1 LLHVPFVRRLR
12 PWVAAA
18 CIAGAIAGP
27 AVAATSKSKS
37 AKPAAPAATKECKPS
52 AEEAALHVRALKEE
66 MMVGALSCDSRIGY
80 GEFVRK
86 FEKQLVTSGKRMQT
100 AFKGHGGVSEMDRF
114 NTKLANEAM
123 RQHMEKGTPI
133 FCADSKKLYD
143 EVLALHGDALIDYAQ
158 KRPMPI
164 ASPIRP
170 SCPVAKTASAEVTGT
185 SGSSKP

>member
-1 LLHVPFVRRLR
+1 MSVRRLR

-18 CIAGAIAGP
+18 CIAGAMTGP
-27 AVAATSKSKS
+27 AVAATSKSTKHS
-37 AKPAAPAATKECKPS
+37 APTHSAPKECRPS
-52 AEEAALHVRALKEE
+52 AEEVALHVRALKEE

-86 FEKQLVTSGKRMQT
+86 FERQLKTSADRMRS
-100 AFKGHGGVSEMDRF
+100 AFRSHGGTTAMDQF

-123 RQHMEKGTPI
+123 RQHMEKGTPV

-143 EVLALHGDALIDYAQ
+143 EVLALNGDALVEYAQ
-158 KRPMPI
+158 KRPIPI
-164 ASPIRP
+164 ATPIRP
-170 SCPVAKTASAEVTGT
+170 TCPAPKSVSADAQLGS